1 MEFTSSKY
9 MITHLL
15 MYQNDGMFCVTDLA
29 DLVNNCLSTEM
40 VKHDYFNKTDFPV
53 IVTEMSR

>member
-1 MEFTSSKY
+1 M
-9 MITHLL
+9 L
-15 MYQNDGMFCVTDLA
+15 CVSDLA
-29 DLVNNCLSTEM
+29 DLVNNCLSTVM